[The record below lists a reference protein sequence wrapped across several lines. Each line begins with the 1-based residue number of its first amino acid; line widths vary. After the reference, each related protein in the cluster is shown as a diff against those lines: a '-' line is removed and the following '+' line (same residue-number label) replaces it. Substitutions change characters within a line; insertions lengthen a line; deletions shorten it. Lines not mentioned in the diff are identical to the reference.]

1 MLTQSNP
8 EAAER
13 LLHLA
18 QADVNARWEAYERM
32 AKAENGNG
40 HR

>member
-13 LLHLA
+13 LLRLA
-18 QADVNARWEAYERM
+18 QADVNARWEAHEGM
-32 AKAENGNG
+32 AHRENGNG